1 MRSRAFQGHKN
12 VFDWL
17 FNRVVRLQLT
27 PAPYWMD
34 PFLQFMQWFFDSVSA
49 GMCLPEDGYVVT
61 PPPPPAEPGLAVV
74 YSQPW
79 AVALNNFEP
88 SMGLSN
94 TLLKGCQ
101 VSGTWQLVMPT
112 TQCRGLWDL

>member
-1 MRSRAFQGHKN
+1 MLSACTALHW
-12 VFDWL
+12 VS
-17 FNRVVRLQLT
+17 VLQTSGYLS
-27 PAPYWMD
+27 
-34 PFLQFMQWFFDSVSA
+34 LHIMQWFFDSVSA
-49 GMCLPEDGYVVT
+49 GVCLPENGYVVT

-79 AVALNNFEP
+79 AVALNKFEP

-101 VSGTWQLVMPT
+101 VSGTCQLVMPA
-112 TQCRGLWDL
+112 TQC